1 MSDEAQTIYRL
12 GLALGCVWGAW
23 FLKVGSGVSND
34 DKTSDVR
41 NGVAGSDFLYRVP
54 NRSLA
59 SGANPMKEQDE
70 HRGQVIDFL
79 AARDRIALRRWAVAN
94 GFVRLPMR
102 PR

>member
-12 GLALGCVWGAW
+12 GVALACVSGAAW
-23 FLKVGSGVSND
+23 FKWASGVSND

-70 HRGQVIDFL
+70 HRGQVIDFSS
-79 AARDRIALRRWAVAN
+79 ARDRILMRRWAVAN
-94 GFVRLPMR
+94 GVARVRS
-102 PR
+102 

>member
-23 FLKVGSGVSND
+23 LLKVGSGVSND

-59 SGANPMKEQDE
+59 SGADMKEQDA

-79 AARDRIALRRWAVAN
+79 AARDRLALRRWALDN
-94 GFVRLPMR
+94 GFARLPVR

>member
-23 FLKVGSGVSND
+23 LLKVGSGVSND

-59 SGANPMKEQDE
+59 SGADMKEQDA

-79 AARDRIALRRWAVAN
+79 SARDRLALRRWALDN
-94 GFVRLPMR
+94 GFSRLPVR

>member
-23 FLKVGSGVSND
+23 LLKVGSGVSND

-59 SGANPMKEQDE
+59 SGADMKEQDA

-79 AARDRIALRRWAVAN
+79 SARDRLALRRWALDN
-94 GFVRLPMR
+94 GFARLPVR

>member
-12 GLALGCVWGAW
+12 GVALACVSGAAW
-23 FLKVGSGVSND
+23 FKWASGVSND

-79 AARDRIALRRWAVAN
+79 AARDRISLRRWAVAN
-94 GFVRLPMR
+94 GFGRVR
-102 PR
+102 